1 MKSPT
6 STAGSGITVG
16 GVTPE
21 EDQHLR
27 ALGDALAV
35 VPGWEY
41 LDSQPSG
48 AWRVEAG
55 SDLAGDDAAIHPYP
69 VSSAARTA
77 ISAGICRGRGSYGP
91 RPLCGRRHRADQ
103 EGAWLPGDRGDRRLP
118 GTVCALGRGGDLEGL
133 LGYRPRDMRGMAAYL
148 TIETIGHAAPGIL
161 LNRVTANIEL
171 TVTGTL
177 AALATTRTALDL
189 YARRAGRHG

>member
-77 ISAGICRGRGSYGP
+77 ISAGICRGQGAMVLARSAGVDTAQIRKGP
-91 RPLCGRRHRADQ
+91 
-103 EGAWLPGDRGDRRLP
+103 
-118 GTVCALGRGGDLEGL
+118 
-133 LGYRPRDMRGMAAYL
+133 GYREIAETVGSPAPSALWAAVAIWKACSAIAHG
-148 TIETIGHAAPGIL
+148 TCAAWPP
-161 LNRVTANIEL
+161 TSPSKQ
-171 TVTGTL
+171 
-177 AALATTRTALDL
+177 
-189 YARRAGRHG
+189 